1 MKNFKQTISFLF
13 IAILFIAPVKAQ
25 LDRSV
30 RPEPG
35 PAPEIK
41 IGEHKTFTLNNGL
54 KVIVVENHK
63 VPVVSFQLTLDV
75 DPVMEKDAVGYV
87 STTGNLLRAGTKSKT
102 KPEIDEKV
110 DFIGATL
117 NTYSNGIFARTLK
130 KHTEEL
136 VELMSDVLLNPVF
149 PESEL
154 EKNKKQAIS
163 GLKSSET
170 NPGAIANRVAQKLR
184 YPNLPYGEIRTEET
198 INNITQEKCLEYYNN
213 NYKPNK
219 AYLVIVGD
227 ITEKESK
234 TLTEKYF
241 GKWEK
246 GKVPEHAYQF
256 PNKNIGTR
264 VAIVNNE
271 DAVQSIIKIT
281 YPINL
286 KPGSG
291 DYIPTYLTNQIFGGG
306 IFSGRLMQNLREDK
320 AYTYGARSSISPDPL
335 AGYFEAGAEVG
346 TEVTDSAITQF
357 LYEMNRIRNEK
368 VSENEIQLSKNVSTG
383 SFALSLE
390 RPQTIARFAFNT
402 QRYNLPE
409 DYYATYLEK
418 LNAVTIN
425 EIQQMAK
432 KYITPDNAVIL
443 VVGDKNKLYDRLKP
457 FDADGKIEVYDAY
470 GNPVKEE
477 KAKALPEGMTAKTV
491 IEKYIEAIGG
501 KEKLQSMDDITINA
515 STEMN
520 GMQINQVTYQKA
532 PNKFNMKMS
541 MNGNVMTEQKFNGK
555 EGVVKSFQGEQKI
568 EGENLEKLK
577 IESTL
582 NPELKYDEL
591 GIKLELVAIES
602 VNEKGAYKIKVESP
616 TGEVKYDFYDVE
628 SGLRV
633 QTKQKV
639 TTPQGEMT
647 QTQFYLNYED
657 FDGIK
662 YPTLIRITGMQN
674 LELNV
679 DSVEINTGLEDE
691 IFE

>member
-13 IAILFIAPVKAQ
+13 IAIFFIASAKAQ
-25 LDRSV
+25 LDRSI

-41 IGEHKTFTLNNGL
+41 IGEHKTFMLDNGL

-63 VPVVSFQLTLDV
+63 VPIVSFQLTLDV

-130 KHTEEL
+130 KHTDEL
-136 VELMSDVLLNPVF
+136 LEIMSDVLLNPVF

-170 NPGAIANRVAQKLR
+170 SPGAIANRVAQKLR
-184 YPNLPYGEIRTEET
+184 FPNLPYGEIQTEET
-198 INNITQEKCLEYYNN
+198 INNITREKCLEYYNN
-213 NYKPNK
+213 YYKPNK
-219 AYLVIVGD
+219 AYLIIVGD

-234 TLTEKYF
+234 TLAEKYF

-246 GKVPEHAYQF
+246 GEVPEHTYQF

-264 VAIVNNE
+264 VAIINKE

-286 KPGSG
+286 KPGSE
-291 DYIPTYLTNQIFGGG
+291 DYIPAYLTNQIFGGG

-335 AGYFEAGAEVG
+335 AGYFEAGAEVA

-368 VSENEIQLSKNVSTG
+368 VSEEEIQLSKNVSTG

-390 RPQTIARFAFNT
+390 KPQTIARFAFNT

-409 DYYATYLEK
+409 DYYTTYLEK

-425 EIQQMAK
+425 EVQQMAK
-432 KYITPDNAVIL
+432 KYITPDNAIIL
-443 VVGDKNKLYDRLKP
+443 VVGDKDKLYDRLKP

-477 KAKALPEGMTAKTV
+477 KAKALPEGMTAKMV
-491 IEKYIEAIGG
+491 IERYVEAIGG
-501 KEKLQSMDDITINA
+501 KEKLQSMNDITIHA

-532 PNKFNMKMS
+532 PNKFAMKMS
-541 MNGNVMTEQKFNGK
+541 MNGNVMTEQKFNGE

-582 NPELKYDEL
+582 NPELKYNEL
-591 GIKLELVAIES
+591 GIKLELVAIEN
-602 VNEKGAYKIKVESP
+602 VNEKDAYKIKIESP

-633 QTKQKV
+633 QTKQKI

-647 QTQFYLNYED
+647 QTQSYLYYED